1 MSALGN
7 NFTARKL
14 KAFIVDD
21 WIGMNQRRSN
31 HNELW
36 TMFNSYLQ
44 TLLRILTM
52 CLTLIDLTRT
62 LACSL
67 EHGGNMKGSC
77 SGRSMFVPENVHWV
91 KNSGNWWWYG
101 CEFGQDMPRSL
112 LDHIALDMV
121 SNDVQ
126 VWRLGEVWLL
136 PLQYFMPQPVTFWC
150 TEWQIRSMLS
160 NGLNGQTIESCRSCR
175 SWWMVSTSDTLLNA
189 ASYSS

>member
-1 MSALGN
+1 MIGLAWTNEGATIT
-7 NFTARKL
+7 NFGLCSTLTCKPCLESSQCAWLWLIWQGPLLVHLSTGKHERKL
-14 KAFIVDD
+14 FWQEHV
-21 WIGMNQRRSN
+21 
-31 HNELW
+31 
-36 TMFNSYLQ
+36 
-44 TLLRILTM
+44 
-52 CLTLIDLTRT
+52 
-62 LACSL
+62 CSRECPL
-67 EHGGNMKGSC
+67 SQEQ
-77 SGRSMFVPENVHWV
+77 W
-91 KNSGNWWWYG
+91 NWWWYG

-175 SWWMVSTSDTLLNA
+175 SWRMVC
-189 ASYSS
+189 SSGHVAQCSKL

>member
-136 PLQYFMPQPVTFWC
+136 QLQYFMPQPVTFWC
-150 TEWQIRSMLS
+150 TEWQIRSMLR
-160 NGLNGQTIESCRSCR
+160 NGPNGQTIESCRSCR
-175 SWWMVSTSDTLLNA
+175 SWWMVCSSDTLLNA